1 MILSSKDK
9 SYTEVARIT
18 DNFRLV
24 IGSGGSG
31 TVYLGHLSDGTD
43 VAVKVKSISSGQGF
57 RVFET
62 EVSCSK

>member
-18 DNFRLV
+18 DNFQLV
-24 IGSGGSG
+24 IGSGGLG

-43 VAVKVKSISSGQGF
+43 VAVKVMSISSEQGF
-57 RVFET
+57 REFKA
-62 EVSCSK
+62 EVIFSK